1 MVLGHRG
8 QAFEVHFMWICN
20 PIFYWISMVILQSF
34 NGIINT
40 RHNMDGKQTKKV
52 KNKKISQKENN
63 GLKRKTNN
71 SMAEIQN

>member
-20 PIFYWISMVILQSF
+20 PICYWISMVILQSF

-52 KNKKISQKENN
+52 KNKKNKSKREQWTKEKN
-63 GLKRKTNN
+63 
-71 SMAEIQN
+71 QQ